1 MITKRHKLFSVAFM
15 AALAILLVDR
25 LFILPQGANAA
36 QLESESP
43 QATRPPQVTSD
54 DLLEPSKTRTVA
66 ERLERLCTEEC
77 LQREK
82 LPDAFSLPAA
92 WLGDV
97 DPNGSLSGR
106 VDQVAE
112 FRQRYELL
120 AVAENNG
127 SLMAFVNH
135 HRLRVGQVL
144 EGFILVEIDDQS
156 ATFAGDDGIR
166 FVLRLRK
173 SR

>member
-1 MITKRHKLFSVAFM
+1 MITRRHKLFSVAFTV
-15 AALAILLVDR
+15 ALAILLADR
-25 LFILPQGANAA
+25 LFILPQGVDAA
-36 QLESESP
+36 HLETEAP
-43 QATRPPQVTSD
+43 QAAPPTQVTSE

-66 ERLERLCTEEC
+66 ERLEGLCPQKRLQQEA
-77 LQREK
+77 
-82 LPDAFSLPAA
+82 LPDAFSLPAV

-112 FRQRYELL
+112 FRLRYELL

-127 SLMAFVNH
+127 SLCAFVNH

-156 ATFAGDDGIR
+156 TTFAGDDGIR

>member
-1 MITKRHKLFSVAFM
+1 MMTRRHKLFSMAF
-15 AALAILLVDR
+15 ALALAILLTDR
-25 LFILPQGANAA
+25 LFVLPQEADAA
-36 QLESESP
+36 HAKAEVLQS
-43 QATRPPQVTSD
+43 ARPMQVTSE
-54 DLLEPSKTRTVA
+54 DLLEPSKTRTLA
-66 ERLERLCTEEC
+66 ERLESLCSQERLQQEA
-77 LQREK
+77 

-92 WLGDV
+92 WLADV
-97 DPNGSLSGR
+97 DPNGHLSGR

-127 SLMAFVNH
+127 SLLAFVNH